1 MALQRI
7 LLNENPGQEFSTI
20 IDGERVVFQFRYN
33 TKIDRFYFSVTASD
47 VLLLQGRTLESNVDI
62 FNGLTTIAAK
72 AGALFAVDIDDR
84 DREPTLENIASG
96 DVRIFLQTGV

>member
-47 VLLLQGRTLESNVDI
+47 VLLLQGRTL
-62 FNGLTTIAAK
+62 
-72 AGALFAVDIDDR
+72 